1 MYIFGIIILFYYYVV
16 GFINGFNTSFV
27 WLWLI
32 LGLFYSVTFLYRKN
46 RFYKII
52 KYLSLIIFIVIMI
65 FEFNLIYN
73 MRDNDIKNLDYIL
86 ILGASVKG
94 NMPSDALNARISR
107 AYEYLKENENTV
119 VIATG
124 GIGKGENIS
133 EGEVIANELIK
144 MGVDKN
150 RIITE
155 NKSTTTVENI
165 KNSISFINFN
175 SDVGIVSSDYHIFR
189 AKEICRSLGIKNI
202 YGLGTK
208 SNIFL
213 MPHNMLREFVTFCI
227 DVLIGNIVLMK
238 F

>member
-1 MYIFGIIILFYYYVV
+1 
-16 GFINGFNTSFV
+16 
-27 WLWLI
+27 
-32 LGLFYSVTFLYRKN
+32 
-46 RFYKII
+46 
-52 KYLSLIIFIVIMI
+52 MI

-73 MRDNDIKNLDYIL
+73 MKDNDIKNLDYIL

-94 NMPSDALNARISR
+94 NMPSDALNVRISR

-165 KNSISFINFN
+165 KNSISFIDFN
-175 SDVGIVSSDYHIFR
+175 SNVGIVSSDYHIFR

-227 DVLIGNIVLMK
+227 DVLIGNISINEISIIG